1 MKFLYHMKKRLLLL
15 VGVLC
20 FSFSLSAQETVYC
33 LHGFMRSPSCMKKM
47 AKSFEQDGYDT
58 ACWGYPSKQ
67 KYIQEFAQDLV
78 QDLKKTAEKHPGEP
92 IHFVTHSL
100 GGIIVRAAHNH
111 PECPEEAKMGRAVLL
126 VPPNQ
131 GSRFGQFLGKSKP
144 LRKFLGDR
152 AGKQLLFCDNFDFI
166 GEFPKE
172 KEVLVISGT
181 FGWNPIPG
189 EKNDGKVGVKESCL
203 NTPHKHM
210 THFSG
215 HSWIM
220 YSDTVINC
228 SKFFISH

>member
-1 MKFLYHMKKRLLLL
+1 
-15 VGVLC
+15 
-20 FSFSLSAQETVYC
+20 
-33 LHGFMRSPSCMKKM
+33 MRSPSCMTKM
-47 AKSFEQDGYDT
+47 ASAFDKEGYET
-58 ACWGYPSKQ
+58 VRWGYPSKQ
-67 KYIQEFAQDLV
+67 KYIHELADDLV
-78 QDLKKTAEKHPGEP
+78 QDLKKTAKERPGEP

-111 PECPEEAKMGRAVLL
+111 PECPEEAKTGRAVLL

-131 GSRFGQFLGKSKP
+131 GSSFGRFLGKIKP
-144 LRKFLGDR
+144 MRKFLGDR
-152 AGKQLLFCDNFDFI
+152 AGQQLLNCQNFDFI

-181 FGWNPIPG
+181 YGWNPIPR
-189 EKNDGKVGVKESCL
+189 ERNDGKVGVKESCL

-210 THFSG
+210 THRSG

-228 SKFFISH
+228 SKLFITS